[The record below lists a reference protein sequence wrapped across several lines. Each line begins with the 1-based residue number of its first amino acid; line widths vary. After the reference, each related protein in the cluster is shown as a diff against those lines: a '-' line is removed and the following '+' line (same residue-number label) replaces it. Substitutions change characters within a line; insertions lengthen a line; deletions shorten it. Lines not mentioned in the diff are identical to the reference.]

1 MRFIKYNMI
10 SVFLFYSAQSLSN
23 NDFNIVPD
31 QFININLNYD
41 PLLDLLY
48 NEKASGS
55 DYIVTEKLND
65 FELKVSHGRDG
76 YIGVRQL
83 NYNQG
88 TGGAVWLQI
97 RRNTGSEIPSF
108 HISNPNGKQS
118 TVDTYLGNSSIRYYT
133 SEHNAGSGNSN
144 GCNISGLSENVLN
157 TVVVT
162 KTSSPYSSDSC
173 FSGSYWSRAG
183 FFSNDVTEVG
193 FKERFFR
200 FNRNELRKL
209 PFGEYTGKLVSVNSD
224 VISIRGR
231 LGREAYTYTVNLN
244 VKTSVNSFNVDNDNV
259 EFSVNKQSN
268 QIIGKAQTGFNVR
281 GSFHNSQAFDMT
293 FTSLNNA
300 RCGGA
305 LCLSNTEA
313 NTQIPY
319 QVRVL
324 DPSTLQEKPVTRSG
338 QKVTIYADK
347 DFQLSGGLFFEFES
361 ENTALSGTFNDVVT
375 VRAELKII

>member
-1 MRFIKYNMI
+1 M
-10 SVFLFYSAQSLSN
+10 
-23 NDFNIVPD
+23 
-31 QFININLNYD
+31 
-41 PLLDLLY
+41 
-48 NEKASGS
+48 
-55 DYIVTEKLND
+55 
-65 FELKVSHGRDG
+65 
-76 YIGVRQL
+76 
-83 NYNQG
+83 
-88 TGGAVWLQI
+88 
-97 RRNTGSEIPSF
+97 
-108 HISNPNGKQS
+108 
-118 TVDTYLGNSSIRYYT
+118 
-133 SEHNAGSGNSN
+133 
-144 GCNISGLSENVLN
+144 
-157 TVVVT
+157 
-162 KTSSPYSSDSC
+162 
-173 FSGSYWSRAG
+173 YWSWG
-183 FFSNDVTEVG
+183 DTFSNDVTEIG

-224 VISIRGR
+224 VLSIRGR

-268 QIIGKAQTGFNVR
+268 QIIGKAQTGFNIR

-305 LCLSNTEA
+305 LYLSNTEA

-338 QKVTIYADK
+338 QKVTIFADK

-361 ENTALSGTFNDVVT
+361 DNTALSGTFTDVVT